1 MTVQQYKSCKITVFV
16 WGKDIILKS
25 QISPLYFSWFYI
37 LLALHYL
44 NAWKRLT
51 INYFTYS
58 VLQQKRIRQQHFT
71 WGTKKD
77 PLWLQR
83 ETKHMFDPALTK
95 MGCCINIGINFSQNG
110 SKLEHPSITH
120 LKQLK
125 HNLCRVDKSS
135 QIQFKHMAYNN
146 YSLKIAHENHYNNKC
161 KCYLW

>member
-1 MTVQQYKSCKITVFV
+1 MIVQQYKSCKITVFV
-16 WGKDIILKS
+16 WGKDIIVNS

-95 MGCCINIGINFSQNG
+95 MGCCIKIGINFSQNG
-110 SKLEHPSITH
+110 SKLAHPAITH
-120 LKQLK
+120 LKLHSLFWVLRDDSSTTCLGWINLPK
-125 HNLCRVDKSS
+125 DNLCTWL
-135 QIQFKHMAYNN
+135 IIT
-146 YSLKIAHENHYNNKC
+146 IAPK
-161 KCYLW
+161 

>member
-1 MTVQQYKSCKITVFV
+1 MFV
-16 WGKDIILKS
+16 WDKDIILKS

-120 LKQLK
+120 LKL
-125 HNLCRVDKSS
+125 HSLFWVLRDDSSTTCVGWINLPK
-135 QIQFKHMAYNN
+135 YNL
-146 YSLKIAHENHYNNKC
+146 STWLIIIIASK
-161 KCYLW
+161 

>member
-1 MTVQQYKSCKITVFV
+1 MTFPPLFLSWFSQQFKHIEFERKTTGSTGSVIVQQYKSCKITVFV

-95 MGCCINIGINFSQNG
+95 MGCCIKIGINFKQNG
-110 SKLEHPSITH
+110 SKLAHPTITH
-120 LKQLK
+120 LKL
-125 HNLCRVDKSS
+125 H
-135 QIQFKHMAYNN
+135 
-146 YSLKIAHENHYNNKC
+146 SLF
-161 KCYLW
+161 